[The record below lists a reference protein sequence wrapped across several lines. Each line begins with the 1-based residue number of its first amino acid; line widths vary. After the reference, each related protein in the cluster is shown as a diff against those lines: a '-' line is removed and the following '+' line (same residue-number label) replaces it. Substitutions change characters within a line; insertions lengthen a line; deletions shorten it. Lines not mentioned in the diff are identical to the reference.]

1 MLFHSWSAYVAANVL
16 LLAVLVV
23 LGGVWPEFK
32 RRARAL
38 ILSRVVKRPHGDRGV
53 AGAG

>member
-23 LGGVWPEFK
+23 LAGVWPEFK

-38 ILSRVVKRPHGDRGV
+38 ILSRVVKRPQGDRGV